1 MGVHPPTGLSDA
13 ASLEAYL
20 DRLPLAPEAREALR
34 RRALVAPTP
43 AERFALLHGALA
55 GRDGPGS
62 TFDSIAARLRM
73 ALGTPTES
81 AAAETDLQG
90 HPRLATMPRL
100 HRSSMAPRAWLKDP
114 FARPAADAGPYRP
127 RGPRPAWA
135 RSAAL
140 RRLVLLVL
148 VLAQTAIATWAMA
161 EVLPYKGHQPLEV
174 AVLAVFTVLFMWI
187 SSGFWTALAGF
198 GLLVTGRDRL
208 SITRT
213 SKELRADARTAV
225 IMPICNEDVSRV
237 FAGLRAT
244 CESLVATGRAANF
257 EVFVLSDTGD
267 ADARVAETQA
277 WLELQRAMSGRLGVH
292 YRWRQ
297 HHIKRKSGN
306 VADFCRRWG
315 RDYEYMVVM
324 DADSVM
330 AGDCLVALARLMEA
344 HPGAGIIQTAPRAF
358 GREALFARVQQ
369 FGTAA
374 YGPLFTA
381 GLHFWQLGESHF
393 WGHNAILRVAPFMAH
408 CALGRLP
415 GDGAMS
421 GEILSHD
428 FVEAALMRRAG
439 WGVWIAYDLP
449 GSYEEVPPNLIDELA
464 RDRRWCLGNL
474 MNLRLFRL
482 EGVHPAHRAV
492 FMIGV
497 MAYLSAPLWFL
508 SLALGTALL
517 AQHTLMDTTYFTQPH
532 QLFPTW
538 PEWHPERALALFGST
553 AVVLFLPKI
562 LAGVLLALR
571 EARAFGGA
579 LRAAA
584 SIVLETLLSSLFAPI
599 RMLFHTEFVVAGV
612 AGLRIRWKS
621 PPRADAPTDWPR
633 AVRRHGVHTLVGLAW
648 TALVWRM
655 EPRVLPW
662 ILPVA
667 GALIV
672 SIPLSVFSSRVNLG
686 RAARRAGLFVTPEET
701 APPAEIARTAEL
713 TANAPERPGLAEA
726 IIDPLAN
733 ALACAQGTARTHL
746 PPSVLAAREATL
758 ARALTQGIETLDAAA
773 RGRLLND
780 PVALSLLHEAAW
792 TSPDAHASWHRRRES
807 APVPL
812 RSPAARLAALPT

>member
-1 MGVHPPTGLSDA
+1 MGVHPAAGLKDA
-13 ASLEAYL
+13 SAIEAYL
-20 DRLPLAPEAREALR
+20 ARLPLPAAEREALR
-34 RRALVAPTP
+34 ARAAAAPDL
-43 AERFALLHGALA
+43 ASGLAAVHAALA
-55 GRDGPGS
+55 GGAATPGLPA
-62 TFDSIAARLRM
+62 FDSIAARLRL
-73 ALGTPTES
+73 ALGTHGVP
-81 AAAETDLQG
+81 AAPAAQTDLQG
-90 HPRLATMPRL
+90 HARLVTTPPFN
-100 HRSSMAPRAWLKDP
+100 RSSMAPRAWLRNP
-114 FARPAADAGPYRP
+114 FGRVTPAGTGPYRP
-127 RGPRPAWA
+127 RAPRPEWSRAG
-135 RSAAL
+135 AL
-140 RRLVLLVL
+140 RRSVLLVL
-148 VLAQTAIATWAMA
+148 VLLQTAGATYAMS
-161 EVLPYKGHQPLEV
+161 EVLPYKGTQPLEV
-174 AVLAVFTVLFMWI
+174 AVLAVFSILFMWI
-187 SSGFWTALAGF
+187 SAGFWTALAGF
-198 GLLVTGRDRL
+198 GLLVTGRDRH
-208 SITRT
+208 SVTRV
-213 SKELRADARTAV
+213 ELPPLPRAARTAIV
-225 IMPICNEDVSRV
+225 MPICNEDVGRV
-237 FAGLRAT
+237 FAGLQAT
-244 CESLVATGRAANF
+244 CESVIAAGQGHAF
-257 EVFVLSDTGD
+257 DAFVLSDTGD
-267 ADARVAETQA
+267 PDARVAEVDA
-277 WLELQRAMSGRLGVH
+277 WMALKRAMGDRIAVH

-315 RDYEYMVVM
+315 RDYKYMVVL

-330 AGDCLVALARLMEA
+330 SGECLVSLARLMEA

-381 GLHFWQLGESHF
+381 GLHFWQLGEAHY
-393 WGHNAILRVAPFMAH
+393 WGHNAIIRVQPFMAH

-415 GDGAMS
+415 GSGALS

-517 AQHTLMDTTYFTQPH
+517 AQQTLFDPAYFTQPH

-562 LAGVLLALR
+562 LSALLILVR
-571 EARAFGGA
+571 ERRAFGGG
-579 LRAAA
+579 LHAAV
-584 SIVLETLLSSLFAPI
+584 SVLLETVLSALFAPI
-599 RMLFHTEFVVAGV
+599 RMLFHTEFVIAGV
-612 AGLRIRWKS
+612 AGLRIGWKS
-621 PPRADAPTDWPR
+621 PPRADAATTWGR
-633 AVRRHGVHTLVGLAW
+633 ALRRHGVHTLIGLAW

-667 GALIV
+667 GALIL
-672 SIPLSVFSSRVNLG
+672 SIPLSVLSSRVELG
-686 RAARRAGLFVTPEET
+686 RAARRAGLFVTPEEQ
-701 APPAEIARTAEL
+701 APPPEIVRTAEL
-713 TANAPERPGLAEA
+713 ATAAPSHAGLAA
-726 IIDPLAN
+726 AVIDPLEN
-733 ALACAQGTARTHL
+733 AVACAQGTPRTHL
-746 PPSVLAAREATL
+746 PPAGVE
-758 ARALTQGIETLDAAA
+758 ARAQLVERALAQGLEALTPRD
-773 RGRLLND
+773 RSRLLND
-780 PVALSLLHEAAW
+780 PLALSALHFAVW
-792 TSPDAHASWHRRRES
+792 TSPSGWGPA
-807 APVPL
+807 PL
-812 RSPAARLAALPT
+812 RTES